1 MGLPWDFQTRGYALL
16 HCFRPVFSVRGSRR
30 GSTEDFRWDG
40 TDRILREEFNSNW
53 EKLDTQLKALA
64 DQGSSLQTA
73 LPKITSGTYTGN
85 GSSTRKITLGF
96 TPKAVMITS
105 QNGSTCYSGSCF
117 GGLVVAGSGLSD
129 NGKIIAH
136 ICTGDFEVYS
146 TTSPVASNVNTVH
159 YHYLAIG

>member
-1 MGLPWDFQTRGYALL
+1 MPSAEFWENKAGLPHDFLTRRYAFLR
-16 HCFRPVFSVRGSRR
+16 CFRPGFSVRGSRR

-105 QNGSTCYSGSCF
+105 QNVMRICRAKDIRSTVKYNNRG
-117 GGLVVAGSGLSD
+117 
-129 NGKIIAH
+129 
-136 ICTGDFEVYS
+136 CTRRAKN
-146 TTSPVASNVNTVH
+146 PQ
-159 YHYLAIG
+159 